1 MMATTAGEGRSWLV
15 LGGLTIGALAWQ
27 AACEPNRGG
36 VDTGVAAATT
46 DLLASVGPLVVLPA
60 FAAFES
66 DVDALAA
73 AVADWQ
79 STLAA
84 GGDGESELVAA
95 QESWVAAMVTWQQLE
110 LMQIGPAG
118 SSLSAV
124 GGQDLRDEIYSWPTT
139 NPCRVDQETVAG
151 GYTAPDFFE
160 VSLVNAYGLDALETL
175 LFSGP
180 GNACP
185 NQVDINSSGSWA
197 ALGDAGVATARAA
210 YAAALVDGVADTAAQ
225 LAGAWDPDGG
235 DFAGKLAMV
244 NVETPYASEQEALN
258 AVFNGLFYLE
268 TATKDRKL
276 AVPIGLRDCAAAT
289 CPDDVE
295 LWASGTSLAAIE
307 GNLIGFQALFTGA
320 EGGGFEERLEAAG
333 HADLAVEINDKTDAA
348 LARVRSMDGSLVEI
362 LASSPAEAEAL
373 HADVKAV
380 ADLLKGDL
388 ATVMML
394 EIPSEA
400 AGDND

>member
-1 MMATTAGEGRSWLV
+1 M
-15 LGGLTIGALAWQ
+15 
-27 AACEPNRGG
+27 
-36 VDTGVAAATT
+36 
-46 DLLASVGPLVVLPA
+46 VLPA

-197 ALGDAGVATARAA
+197 ALGDAGIATARAA

-394 EIPSEA
+394 EMHHRKLQAITTEHATPTC
-400 AGDND
+400 